1 MQGMV
6 DKLCVLHCVI
16 IVFFLVLLLFDILFS
31 CKIKK
36 REKKEKK
43 GKPRYLTPNRYI
55 CAMHRWLEKKNKKTK
70 GGIRNRELKHHS
82 VEKKLCER

>member
-55 CAMHRWLEKKNKKTK
+55 CAMHRWLEKKKIRKPRGNK
-70 GGIRNRELKHHS
+70 E
-82 VEKKLCER
+82 

>member
-1 MQGMV
+1 MLVMQGMV

-36 REKKEKK
+36 REKKERKK
-43 GKPRYLTPNRYI
+43 RQRDRGCVCEWK
-55 CAMHRWLEKKNKKTK
+55 KKTAERK
-70 GGIRNRELKHHS
+70 FTVRN
-82 VEKKLCER
+82 CC